1 MYRLT
6 LISPVKCSYDSSKIY
21 HLSANTL
28 KILLS
33 FIVQRNLSK
42 NITTKLEVGSG
53 CWLDVR
59 PLVVASDVLVASS
72 AQIADPAVPQLV
84 VAVLVDQELGQ
95 LIETL
100 PALKTP
106 EAAL

>member
-1 MYRLT
+1 M
-6 LISPVKCSYDSSKIY
+6 
-21 HLSANTL
+21 
-28 KILLS
+28 
-33 FIVQRNLSK
+33 
-42 NITTKLEVGSG
+42 
-53 CWLDVR
+53 
-59 PLVVASDVLVASS
+59 VAGDVLVASS

-100 PALKTP
+100 PALETP